1 MNYTLCPKRSVY
13 KRATNN
19 SDLKLVSEEG
29 FLFLTSRSDFWR
41 NQKPIYVTNDEKDNN
56 VTSSHLKLR
65 KTMSA
70 KPRGCTPVEMT
81 SRSKSA
87 PAKQRLRIKSA
98 KTKKH

>member
-1 MNYTLCPKRSVY
+1 MY

-19 SDLKLVSEEG
+19 SDLKFISEEG

-41 NQKPIYVTNDEKDNN
+41 SQKPIYVTNDEKENN
-56 VTSSHLKLR
+56 VTSSHLNSR

-70 KPRGCTPVEMT
+70 KPRGCTPVQIT

-87 PAKQRLRIKSA
+87 PAKERLRIKSA
-98 KTKKH
+98 KTKKHRN